1 MKLYNRVIDLRKG
14 DYMLNMRNTA
24 ALIVCIFT
32 LSGCAG
38 EFSGDRYTSANAGEV
53 QRSDHGTVISLRKV
67 ELKPDG
73 MGMGT
78 ALGAVGGGLVGSM
91 FGKGGGKLLGA
102 AAGAAAGGVGG
113 HAIENR
119 AQDGVE
125 YTVRLDTGS
134 VITLAQG
141 PSPVMS
147 VGQKVYVVNSNRG
160 KSKVVP
166 D

>member
-1 MKLYNRVIDLRKG
+1 
-14 DYMLNMRNTA
+14 MLNMRNA
-24 ALIVCIFT
+24 ATLVICSLM

-53 QRSDHGTVISLRKV
+53 QRSDHGTIISLRRI
-67 ELKPDG
+67 ELKPEG
-73 MGMGT
+73 MGAGT

-91 FGKGGGKLLGA
+91 FGKGKGKLLGA
-102 AAGAAAGGVGG
+102 AAGAVAGGVAGN
-113 HAIENR
+113 AIENR
-119 AQDGVE
+119 SQDGVE
-125 YTVRLDTGS
+125 YTIRLDTGS
-134 VITLAQG
+134 VVTLAQG

-160 KSKVVP
+160 KSRVVP